1 MFRAEN
7 AQSLLGLAVIL
18 GLCWALSEN
27 RRVFPWK
34 LAAGALLI
42 QLLLV
47 LGLFGL
53 PPLEDA
59 EIALLKARGGAPR
72 AADRLAE
79 FILASL
85 DRRAGRPAA

>member
-1 MFRAEN
+1 MQRA
-7 AQSLLGLAVIL
+7 V
-18 GLCWALSEN
+18 ALRTRLPIASN
-27 RRVFPWK
+27 GVR
-34 LAAGALLI
+34 
-42 QLLLV
+42 LV
-47 LGLFGL
+47 HGEADGL